1 MKNRWLLNLVMLA
14 LVGGLVAFLYLRPQ
28 VKIDER
34 TKHAVSEL
42 KLADFKAIKVEFPAL
57 KATAFEKVD
66 GFWRMTAPYKARADQ
81 MSVQRI
87 LSIIAATSEEKF
99 SASDLAKYG
108 LNNPELKIHLISNS
122 GTEEFIFGTHNPVTD
137 QQYLGY
143 KDAVYLIQAGYSEA
157 ASVQA
162 IELVDKLP
170 LGPAEL
176 KQISGFNFSHLEQWE
191 ESGLNVDI
199 ADGNWKVNIAKAKP
213 NQNEMNEW
221 LDFTWKQSPAKSVEL
236 YIPDRKTVYPSLEVK
251 LKDGKK
257 IRFDKIQEAP
267 ELLLGRPDEGILY
280 HFSNDVGF
288 TMLNPPIN
296 LK

>member
-1 MKNRWLLNLVMLA
+1 MKNRWLLNFVMLA
-14 LVGGLVAFLYLRPQ
+14 VIGGLVAFLYLRP
-28 VKIDER
+28 E
-34 TKHAVSEL
+34 VSTNAPAQYAISQL
-42 KLADFKAIKVEFPAL
+42 KLADFSAIKVEFPAR
-57 KATAFEKVD
+57 KAVAFEKAD

-81 MSVQRI
+81 LSVQRI

-99 SASDLAKYG
+99 PANDLAKYG
-108 LNNPELKIHLISNS
+108 LNNSELKIQLTSS
-122 GTEEFIFGTHNPVTD
+122 TGVEEFIFGTHNPVTD
-137 QQYLGY
+137 EQYLAY

-157 ASVQA
+157 ASVQP

-170 LGPAEL
+170 LGSAEL

-191 ESGLNVDI
+191 EIGLNVDLE
-199 ADGNWKVNIAKAKP
+199 AGNWKVNTPKAKP
-213 NQNEMNEW
+213 TQNELNEW
-221 LDFTWKQSPAKSVEL
+221 LDFSWKQNPAKSVEL
-236 YIPDRKTVYPSLEVK
+236 YVPDRKTVYPSFEVK

-257 IRFDKIQEAP
+257 IRFDKIQESP
-267 ELLLGRPDEGILY
+267 ELLLARPDEGLLY

>member
-1 MKNRWLLNLVMLA
+1 MKKRWLLNLIMLA
-14 LVGGLVAFLYLRPQ
+14 VVGGLVAFLYLRPQ
-28 VKIDER
+28 AKIDKPAEY
-34 TKHAVSEL
+34 AVSQL
-42 KLADFKAIKVEFPAL
+42 KLADFNAIKVEFPAL
-57 KATAFEKVD
+57 KAVAFEKKD
-66 GFWRMTAPYKARADQ
+66 GFWHMTAPYKARADQ

-87 LSIIAATSEEKF
+87 LSIIAATSKEKYP
-99 SASDLAKYG
+99 ADDLAKYG
-108 LNNPELKIHLISNS
+108 LNNPELKVHLNGSK
-122 GTEEFIFGTHNPVTD
+122 GVEEFIFGTHNPITD
-137 QQYLGY
+137 QQYLAY
-143 KDAVYLIQAGYSEA
+143 KDSVYLIQAGYSEA

-170 LGPAEL
+170 LGPSEL

-191 ESGLNVDI
+191 ESSLNVDI
-199 ADGNWKVNIAKAKP
+199 VDGNWKVNIAKAKP

-221 LDFTWKQSPAKSVEL
+221 LDFSWKQSPAKSVEL
-236 YIPDRKTVYPSLEVK
+236 YVPDRKTVYPSFEVK

-288 TMLNPPIN
+288 TMLNPPIHV
-296 LK
+296 K

>member
-14 LVGGLVAFLYLRPQ
+14 VVGGLVAFLYLRPQ
-28 VKIDER
+28 VKIDAPTE
-34 TKHAVSEL
+34 HAVSQL
-42 KLADFKAIKVEFPAL
+42 KLADFNAIKVEFPAL

-81 MSVQRI
+81 LSVQRI
-87 LSIIAATSEEKF
+87 LSIIAATSVEKF
-99 SASDLAKYG
+99 PANDLAKYG
-108 LNNPELKIHLISNS
+108 LNNPELKVQLTSSN
-122 GTEEFIFGTHNPVTD
+122 GIEEFIFGTYNPVTD
-137 QQYLGY
+137 EQYLAY

-157 ASVQA
+157 ASVQP

-170 LGPAEL
+170 LGPEEL

-191 ESGLNVDI
+191 EIGLNVDLE
-199 ADGNWKVNIAKAKP
+199 AGNWTVNTPKAKP
-213 NQNEMNEW
+213 TQNELNEW
-221 LDFTWKQSPAKSVEL
+221 LDFSWKQSPAKSVEL
-236 YIPDRKTVYPSLEVK
+236 YVPDRKTVYPSFEVK

-257 IRFDKIQEAP
+257 IRFDKIQESP
-267 ELLLGRPDEGILY
+267 ELLLARPDEGILY
-280 HFSNDVGF
+280 HFNNDVGF

>member
-14 LVGGLVAFLYLRPQ
+14 IVGGLVAFLYLRPQ
-28 VKIDER
+28 AKIDTPSEY
-34 TKHAVSEL
+34 AVSQL
-42 KLADFKAIKVEFPAL
+42 KLADFTAIKVEFPAL
-57 KATAFEKVD
+57 KAVAFEKKD

-87 LSIIAATSEEKF
+87 LSIIAATSQEKYP
-99 SASDLAKYG
+99 ANDLAKYG
-108 LNNPELKIHLISNS
+108 LNNPELKVQLSNS
-122 GTEEFIFGTHNPVTD
+122 KGVEEFIFGTHNPITD
-137 QQYLGY
+137 QQYLAY
-143 KDAVYLIQAGYSEA
+143 KDSVYLIQAGYSEA

-170 LGPAEL
+170 LGPSEL
-176 KQISGFNFSHLEQWE
+176 KQISGFNFAHLEQWE
-191 ESGLNVDI
+191 ETGLNVDI

-221 LDFTWKQSPAKSVEL
+221 LDFSWKQSPAKSVEL
-236 YIPDRKTVYPSLEVK
+236 YVPDRKTVYPSFEVK